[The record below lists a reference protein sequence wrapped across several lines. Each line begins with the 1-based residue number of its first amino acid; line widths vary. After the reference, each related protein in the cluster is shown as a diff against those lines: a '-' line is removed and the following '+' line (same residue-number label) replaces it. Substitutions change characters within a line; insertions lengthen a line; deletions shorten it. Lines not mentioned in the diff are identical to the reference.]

1 MAVRT
6 AAELADAIASGA
18 TDIRID
24 GTITGSPSIT
34 LPEGATLSGGTIA
47 FLAKGIRLTKDNT
60 LKDLTVTTVD
70 YEVAVYNDLSVEDA
84 GVFRLENLTTEGQ
97 VYIVADGNV
106 RNVRVEADGVRVAKA
121 DVRGRVDQP
130 HGYGVDVL
138 QGGFTLWNRQP
149 DPSATFTATLK
160 NIAIGTEATPVRG
173 SGLFVGG
180 YADREG
186 KLAGGAFTADL
197 IHTGDV
203 FTDGGIAPGTPDKI
217 TGGVF
222 VVSGATVENVINDG
236 RVTTHG
242 QNDMVLDNWG
252 EVETW
257 VANGQITSTGP
268 SGIGFVNF
276 GDIGR
281 LEVNGPILTTGSGAR
296 GFNLYDG
303 SLREAEF
310 ETITTSGDG
319 SIGIQVSKPLGS
331 LKVRGNVET
340 QGGEGMSLVKG
351 VQMKLKAMALSV
363 KDGGDID
370 ELEVNGA
377 LRTRGD
383 NVTTFEVTKN
393 GVIKKISLSSIEAL
407 GDNAVVSDTQ
417 GNLPNIDD
425 VPTRKA

>member
-1 MAVRT
+1 MTVRT

-24 GTITGSPSIT
+24 GAITGSPSIT

-60 LKDLTVTTVD
+60 FKDLTVTTVD

-149 DPSATFTATLK
+149 DRSAT
-160 NIAIGTEATPVRG
+160 
-173 SGLFVGG
+173 
-180 YADREG
+180 
-186 KLAGGAFTADL
+186 FTADL

-222 VVSGATVENVINDG
+222 VVSGATVENVINGG

-370 ELEVNGA
+370 ELEVNGV

-407 GDNAVVSDTQ
+407 GDNSVVSDTQ